1 MAKAKDPVCGMTI
14 DEKDAVGTSTYRGTK
29 YFFCS
34 NDCKVEFDENPS
46 AYAIAS
52 APDAGGGGNA
62 EQRM

>member
-29 YFFCS
+29 YLFCS